1 MMLVIPDVLNPQE
14 IAEMRKR
21 LDHASWRDGR
31 ETAGYVA
38 VKQKNNEQ
46 LQVQDETAV
55 ELGRMILRALSS
67 NPCFISFALP
77 LKILPP
83 MFNRYRGGGEY
94 GFHIDNAIRVNPASG
109 ERIRTDVSTTV
120 FLNHP
125 EEYEGGE
132 LIINDTY
139 GIEKVKLPAGH
150 AVVYPGTSLH
160 RVSPVV
166 RGQRLASFF
175 WTQSMVQDDARRAI
189 LYDLDNSIQRLAT
202 RAENDDEVKRLS
214 GTYHN
219 LIRQWAHT

>member
-1 MMLVIPDVLNPQE
+1 MLVIPDVLNPQE
-14 IAEMRKR
+14 VAEIRGR
-21 LDHASWRDGR
+21 LDQARWHDGR

-38 VKQKNNEQ
+38 VKQKSNEQ

-55 ELGRMILRALSS
+55 ELGRIILRALSA
-67 NPCFISFALP
+67 NACFISFALP

-94 GFHIDNAIRVNPASG
+94 GFHIDNAIRVDPLSG
-109 ERIRTDVSTTV
+109 QRIRTDISTTV
-120 FLNHP
+120 FLNAP

-202 RAENDDEVKRLS
+202 RAENADEVNRLS

-219 LIRQWAHT
+219 LIRQWGHT